1 MTTFKI
7 GDKDFTHLV
16 SGLRVGY
23 EVLVSDSSGRNA
35 KGDTVI
41 DIVNRKRKLYVTFKY
56 MTEAQMDEL
65 LAAVQ
70 DYVVS
75 VSFRNPKTKGLTTIT
90 TYIGTPEP
98 EYYTIQ
104 QGKVLIKP
112 MELNFIEL

>member
-1 MTTFKI
+1 MTTFKVN
-7 GDKDFTHLV
+7 GTDFTHLV

-56 MTEAQMDEL
+56 MTEAEMQSL

-70 DYVVS
+70 PYVVEAT
-75 VSFRNPKTKGLTTIT
+75 FRNPKTQALTTIT

-104 QGKVLIKP
+104 PGKVLVKQ